1 MKSSLRHLLWIGL
14 LLCTD
19 VMGQAAT
26 YTVKPGDSLA
36 RIARRHNCTAQE
48 LAVANGLKLSSVIH
62 PGQTLKLPTAG
73 AATGSGGATAV
84 PAGGSHTIQSGET
97 LSAISRR
104 YNIALDA
111 LLAANPGINPKT
123 LKVGQKIRVS
133 GTAAEEQK
141 STPPATPPAAAVKE
155 TPPVSE
161 TGLKESANTESAN
174 TEPAATEP
182 APAEPEGK
190 IRTVMVDAEMT
201 YGEFAAKHGT
211 DIARLNDLNGLD
223 LTSATVLAKGSELY
237 VPAQPVPAQ
246 P

>member
-1 MKSSLRHLLWIGL
+1 MLWIGL
-14 LLCTD
+14 LLCGD

-36 RIARRHNCTAQE
+36 RIARRHSCTAQE

-62 PGQTLKLPTAG
+62 PGQTLKLPTKG
-73 AATGSGGATAV
+73 AAAGSGGATAV
-84 PAGGSHTIQSGET
+84 PADGSHTIESGET
-97 LSAISRR
+97 LSAVSRR

-123 LKVGQKIRVS
+123 LKVGQKIRVP
-133 GTAAEEQK
+133 GTAAEERK
-141 STPPATPPAAAVKE
+141 STPPAVAAKE

-161 TGLKESANTESAN
+161 SAAKEPAIK
-174 TEPAATEP
+174 EPAATEP

-190 IRTVMVDAEMT
+190 IRTVMVETEMT
-201 YGEFAAKHGT
+201 YAEFAAKHGT